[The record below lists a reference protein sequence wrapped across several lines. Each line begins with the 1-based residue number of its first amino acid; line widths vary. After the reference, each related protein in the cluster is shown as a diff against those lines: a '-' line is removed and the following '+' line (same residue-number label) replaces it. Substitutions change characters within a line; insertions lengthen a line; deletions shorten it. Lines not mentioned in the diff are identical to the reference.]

1 MRLSSHDERAGC
13 DMIRRRQS
21 VHASR
26 PAHRAVLDAV
36 TRFGDGGFR
45 DDVTV
50 LAVTA

>member
-13 DMIRRRQS
+13 DMIRRQS
-21 VHASR
+21 AHASR
-26 PAHRAVLDAV
+26 PAHRTVLDAV